1 MAGHQRVLDRDGLDR
16 DGIDGNFAGYPVRLD
31 HPDRPDCPYK
41 ETLKNPWRN
50 LKEIL
55 EIPRETVKKP

>member
-16 DGIDGNFAGYPVRLD
+16 DGIDGNFAGYPVRPD

-41 ETLKNPWRN
+41 ETLKNP
-50 LKEIL
+50 
-55 EIPRETVKKP
+55 